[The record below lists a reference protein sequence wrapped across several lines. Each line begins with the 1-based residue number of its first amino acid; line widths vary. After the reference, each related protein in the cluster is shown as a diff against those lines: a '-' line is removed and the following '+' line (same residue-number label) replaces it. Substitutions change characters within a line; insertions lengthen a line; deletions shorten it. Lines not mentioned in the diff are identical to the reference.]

1 MLPLPLLAVQAN
13 VLWYIF
19 PLAAVISLVY
29 SASRFELTELIL
41 RRSGRLCLQI
51 LIFMGVVLTALLLLS
66 YWL

>member
-1 MLPLPLLAVQAN
+1 MLPLPLFAVQAN

-19 PLAAVISLVY
+19 PLAAAISLVY

-41 RRSGRLCLQI
+41 RRSGRLFLQI